1 MKKFLTFLAAGVL
14 VIIALASLG
23 HLIGLAVGIALA
35 YWSIKSFLKSNSLLG
50 KFSWGIVGLIGL
62 SIVFGNFPAIIGIVA
77 IALLYYGYRE
87 WKKECH
93 YNHADAEYN
102 SFKNFEEQWES
113 IMKHR

>member
-23 HLIGLAVGIALA
+23 NLIALAIGVALA
-35 YWSIKSFLKSNSLLG
+35 YWSIKSFLKSHSLLG

-77 IALLYYGYRE
+77 IALLYYGYRQ
-87 WKKECH
+87 WKNERGDKD
-93 YNHADAEYN
+93 ADKAYK
-102 SFKNFEEQWES
+102 SFENFEEQWDS
-113 IMKHR
+113 IMKQQ